1 MDAAHTFRGVS
12 VKTAAACSGQDRGA
26 LAPQRSLLRSTLLA
40 LLAPRRLISILVV
53 AVPLVLAQ
61 DHYSAE
67 PMAAPLG
74 VLMCLAFF
82 LFAPLSWR
90 ALFQGETSRR
100 RTFTEPFGRLV
111 VYAVAG
117 AGTVA
122 LVGSVVPDLLGL
134 QPTLMT
140 SESSLLVS
148 IALFLVGGYGLGRD
162 IDLERSLDAERK
174 RADEMTVA
182 AERAQL
188 LALRNHLDPHFL
200 FNTLNAIA
208 EWCREDGEV
217 AERATLQLSEM
228 LRTIMAG
235 THTPSWSLEQEV
247 ALLDTLFALY
257 QIRDPEKFVLERE
270 MDEPLPRVEVP
281 PMLLL
286 PVVENAIKH
295 GPAASHRGSVH
306 LRVHAQGGGLCIEVE
321 NPGAFTGRRPGGEG
335 LRLVEKRLE
344 HAYGSDATFSIK
356 AHGDATLVRLTLP
369 SQPNFETDPA

>member
-1 MDAAHTFRGVS
+1 M
-12 VKTAAACSGQDRGA
+12 
-26 LAPQRSLLRSTLLA
+26 PPERSLLRSTLLA
-40 LLAPRRLISILVV
+40 LLAPRRLLSILVV

-61 DHYSAE
+61 DHYSVE

-111 VYAVAG
+111 VYGVAG

-162 IDLERSLDAERK
+162 IDLERSLHAERK
-174 RADEMTVA
+174 RADDMTVA

-235 THTPSWSLEQEV
+235 THTPAWSLEQEV

-257 QIRDPEKFVLERE
+257 QIRDPEKFVLQRE

-295 GPAASHRGSVH
+295 GPAASHRGAVH
-306 LRVHAQGGGLCIEVE
+306 LRVHAQPGGLSIEVQ
-321 NPGAFTGRRPGGEG
+321 NPGAFEGRRPGGEG

-344 HAYGSDATFSIK
+344 HAYGTEATFSIE
-356 AHGDATLVRLTLP
+356 ARDDTTLVRLTLP
-369 SQPNFETDPA
+369 SQPNPEPDPT